1 MNNGNTIV
9 DVAYISEVSCLAVN
23 DGFINDPERVTA
35 GAKAWS
41 IIPVEKGLSFSSIS
55 RVTYMTS

>member
-1 MNNGNTIV
+1 MNGYKKDHFMNNGNTIV

-35 GAKAWS
+35 GRKHGVS
-41 IIPVEKGLSFSSIS
+41 
-55 RVTYMTS
+55 YQ